1 MSAKELHTLIRERI
15 RIGQLPGGPG
25 DKTYG
30 GKGSNTACA
39 CCGHTITCHEI
50 EYEVHF
56 RSSKHAFAMHLDC
69 YRMWWEECRA
79 DEFQRRRSA
88 LRYPV
93 AL

>member
-1 MSAKELHTLIRERI
+1 MSAKEVHALIRERI

-39 CCGHTITCHEI
+39 CCGHTITWHEI

-56 RSSKHAFAMHLDC
+56 RSFQHAFSMHLDC
-69 YRMWWEECRA
+69 YRMWWQECTA
-79 DEFQRRRSA
+79 DEFCKETASG
-88 LRYPV
+88 
-93 AL
+93 